1 MTVSNISCIGDLFEK
16 GFEES
21 LFQYIFNINH
31 TRFFNHF
38 LLQRNILIKNFC
50 LGRRVIRKIAS
61 KYFLCKKLE
70 SPMHSIGKFKTNSL
84 KLNIKEYHE
93 QLFDFSQR
101 KLLYVHYNFSIKKN
115 KLFYEKFILP
125 IIQFYFKQDKF
136 YFLQNKTKVFLDEII
151 EEKLQNSLPEN
162 EVIKT
167 SRQLKNEEFSD
178 EEVRYLVI
186 NNIFD
191 SLFLIDT
198 KLVKQLKTTKN
209 VVNYVCKKIL
219 GETLDE
225 DRQVEALL
233 KPRVSRTNT
242 DIDTSNTS
250 IYGFYKSYVRDLD
263 IIKEEIGINDFISLD
278 SDNRKLYLSNLGI
291 DDLYFEDYLSSVCI
305 CEFSK
310 PSKVIAYNILEY
322 KYPELNRDDIRQ
334 RCSRAERNSVFK
346 NHVLNKL
353 EKLDLKL
360 LEANDAFYDDK
371 QHMENTKK
379 YLIKM
384 FSAKK

>member
-1 MTVSNISCIGDLFEK
+1 MK
-16 GFEES
+16 
-21 LFQYIFNINH
+21 
-31 TRFFNHF
+31 
-38 LLQRNILIKNFC
+38 
-50 LGRRVIRKIAS
+50 
-61 KYFLCKKLE
+61 
-70 SPMHSIGKFKTNSL
+70 
-84 KLNIKEYHE
+84 
-93 QLFDFSQR
+93 
-101 KLLYVHYNFSIKKN
+101 
-115 KLFYEKFILP
+115 
-125 IIQFYFKQDKF
+125 
-136 YFLQNKTKVFLDEII
+136 NKTKVFLDEII
-151 EEKLQNSLPEN
+151 EEKIQNPPEN

-167 SRQLKNEEFSD
+167 RWQLKNEEFSD
-178 EEVRYLVI
+178 EELRYLVI
-186 NNIFD
+186 NDIFE
-191 SLFLIDT
+191 SLSLIDA

-250 IYGFYKSYVRDLD
+250 IYGFYKSYMRDVD

-305 CEFSK
+305 DEFSK
-310 PSKVIAYNILEY
+310 PSKVIVYNILEY

-334 RCSRAERNSVFK
+334 RCSRAERNSVFE

-360 LEANDAFYDDK
+360 LEANNAFYDDK

-379 YLIKM
+379 YLKKM

>member
-1 MTVSNISCIGDLFEK
+1 MTVSNVSCIGDLFEK
-16 GFEES
+16 GFEEY

-31 TRFFNHF
+31 TRIFNHF
-38 LLQRNILIKNFC
+38 LLERNVLIKNFC
-50 LGRRVIRKIAS
+50 LGRRVIRKKDG

-70 SPMHSIGKFKTNSL
+70 SSICNIGKIKTKNL
-84 KLNIKEYHE
+84 KLSIKEYHE
-93 QLFDFSQR
+93 QLFGFSQR

-115 KLFYEKFILP
+115 KLFYEDFIKP
-125 IIQFYFKQDKF
+125 IVEFYFRQDKS
-136 YFLQNKTKVFLDEII
+136 YFLRNKTKVFIDEII
-151 EEKLQNSLPEN
+151 EEKLQNPSEN

-178 EEVRYLVI
+178 EELRYLVI
-186 NNIFD
+186 NDIFD
-191 SLFLIDT
+191 SLSLIDA

-225 DRQVEALL
+225 DKQVEALL

-263 IIKEEIGINDFISLD
+263 IIKEEIGINDFVSVD

-291 DDLYFEDYLSSVCI
+291 DDLYFEDYLSSICI
-305 CEFSK
+305 DEFSK

-334 RCSRAERNSVFK
+334 RCSRAERNSVFE

-360 LEANDAFYDDK
+360 LDANDAFYEDK